1 MQWVTDHNDRIRGRL
16 CICLMPWCRC
26 DDNIR
31 RVFVLAGVLVFD
43 GGLYFRPRRSG
54 RPSGTSMSAPFLIVD
69 VHVDSQDLSCALVWL
84 SAVWLAYLLIFT
96 MRES

>member
-1 MQWVTDHNDRIRGRL
+1 MQWVTDHNVSVRGRL
-16 CICLMPWCRC
+16 CIYLLPWCRC

-43 GGLYFRPRRSG
+43 GGLFSAQSFWLSSIWDY
-54 RPSGTSMSAPFLIVD
+54 MSERFLIVD

-84 SAVWLAYLLIFT
+84 SAV
-96 MRES
+96 